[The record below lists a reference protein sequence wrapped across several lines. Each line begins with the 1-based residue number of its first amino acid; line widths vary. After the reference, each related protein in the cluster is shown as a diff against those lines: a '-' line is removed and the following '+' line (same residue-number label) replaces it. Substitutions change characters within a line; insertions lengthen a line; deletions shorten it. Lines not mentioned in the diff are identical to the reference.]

1 MFGIG
6 FTELLVIAVV
16 ALIFIGPDKLPDLA
30 RTVGKTFLDLKRAA
44 DDIKTQVTEIEPGR
58 SRAPGEPRTAPEG
71 PVPEPAPEAPD
82 TKPGWA
88 DTRADT
94 EAEAEAAAPEAAEA
108 EKPGDKQKTARKPRK
123 KTGKT
128 A

>member
-58 SRAPGEPRTAPEG
+58 SRAPDEPRTAPEG

-94 EAEAEAAAPEAAEA
+94 EAEAEAAAEA
-108 EKPGDKQKTARKPRK
+108 EKPRDKQKTARKPRR